1 MTTPAPTTTHLV
13 SNIVYTTVRFTL
25 TPHFVANTPP
35 DLIADTDV
43 TSLSGNR
50 GATAFNKLLH
60 KMDDTYHDFK
70 SRLFQQVSERQAAD
84 DKRLAQVGARN
95 QQLEGTIASLDED
108 VAKLTKE
115 LEETK
120 SKLKVAEQALSAERR
135 NMRA

>member
-13 SNIVYTTVRFTL
+13 SNIVYTTVSFTL

-50 GATAFNKLLH
+50 GATAFNELLH

-70 SRLFQQVSERQAAD
+70 SRLFKQVSEMQAAD
-84 DKRLAQVGARN
+84 AKKMAQIGARY
-95 QQLEGTIASLDED
+95 QQAEEIIATLDKD

-120 SKLKVAEQALSAERR
+120 SKLKTAE
-135 NMRA
+135 